1 MDQTKVKRVRKAK
14 VPKVE
19 EPPAYEQAVEAQP
32 AYEQVA
38 EEKLME
44 PIIDQTVVKAR
55 KNNAWI
61 EHVRAYRVDHPEV
74 SYTVAMKEAKQ
85 SYKR

>member
-1 MDQTKVKRVRKAK
+1 MDNTKVKRVRKAK

-19 EPPAYEQAVEAQP
+19 EPIEETVYEP
-32 AYEQVA
+32 VA
-38 EEKLME
+38 EEKIME
-44 PIIDQTVVKAR
+44 PIIDQTVVKTR

-61 EHVRAYRVDHPEV
+61 EHVRAYRVEHPEI

>member
-1 MDQTKVKRVRKAK
+1 MDNTKVKRVRKAK

-19 EPPAYEQAVEAQP
+19 EPIEETVYEPLV
-32 AYEQVA
+32 
-38 EEKLME
+38 EEKTME

-61 EHVRAYRVDHPEV
+61 EHVRAYRVEHPEI

>member
-1 MDQTKVKRVRKAK
+1 MDNTKVKRVRKAK

-19 EPPAYEQAVEAQP
+19 EPIEETVYEPLV
-32 AYEQVA
+32 
-38 EEKLME
+38 EEKTME
-44 PIIDQTVVKAR
+44 QIIDQTVIKTR

-61 EHVRAYRVDHPEV
+61 EHVRAYKVEHPEI

-85 SYKR
+85 SYQR

>member
-1 MDQTKVKRVRKAK
+1 MRKAK

-19 EPPAYEQAVEAQP
+19 EPIEETVYEPLV
-32 AYEQVA
+32 
-38 EEKLME
+38 EEKTME
-44 PIIDQTVVKAR
+44 PIIDQTVIKTR

-61 EHVRAYRVDHPEV
+61 EHVRAYRVEHPEI

>member
-1 MDQTKVKRVRKAK
+1 MDNTKVKRVRKAK

-19 EPPAYEQAVEAQP
+19 EPIEETVYEPLVE
-32 AYEQVA
+32 
-38 EEKLME
+38 EENME
-44 PIIDQTVVKAR
+44 PIIDQTVIKTR

-61 EHVRAYRVDHPEV
+61 EHVRAYRVEHPEI

>member
-1 MDQTKVKRVRKAK
+1 MDNTKVKRVRKAK

-19 EPPAYEQAVEAQP
+19 EPIEETVYEPV
-32 AYEQVA
+32 V
-38 EEKLME
+38 EEKVME
-44 PIIDQTVVKAR
+44 PIIDQTVIKTR

-61 EHVRAYRVDHPEV
+61 EHVRAYRVEHPEI

>member
-1 MDQTKVKRVRKAK
+1 MDNTKVKRVRKAK

-19 EPPAYEQAVEAQP
+19 EPIEETVYEPLV
-32 AYEQVA
+32 
-38 EEKLME
+38 EEKTME
-44 PIIDQTVVKAR
+44 PIIDQTVIKTR

-61 EHVRAYRVDHPEV
+61 EHVRAYRVEHPEI

-85 SYKR
+85 SHKR

>member
-1 MDQTKVKRVRKAK
+1 MDNTKVKRVRKAK

-19 EPPAYEQAVEAQP
+19 EPIEETVYEPLV
-32 AYEQVA
+32 
-38 EEKLME
+38 EEKTME

-55 KNNAWI
+55 KNNEWI
-61 EHVRAYRVDHPEV
+61 DHVRAYRVDHPEI
-74 SYTVAMKEAKQ
+74 SYIVAMKEAKQ

>member
-1 MDQTKVKRVRKAK
+1 MDNTKVKRVRKAK

-19 EPPAYEQAVEAQP
+19 EPIEETVYEPLV
-32 AYEQVA
+32 
-38 EEKLME
+38 EEKTTE
-44 PIIDQTVVKAR
+44 PIIDQTVVKTR

-61 EHVRAYRVDHPEV
+61 EHVRAYRVEHPEI

>member
-1 MDQTKVKRVRKAK
+1 MDNTKVKRVRKAK

-19 EPPAYEQAVEAQP
+19 EPIEETVYEPLV
-32 AYEQVA
+32 
-38 EEKLME
+38 EEKTME
-44 PIIDQTVVKAR
+44 PIIDQTVIKTR

-61 EHVRAYRVDHPEV
+61 EHVRAYRVEHPEI

>member
-1 MDQTKVKRVRKAK
+1 MDNTKVERVRKAK
-14 VPKVE
+14 VPKIE
-19 EPPAYEQAVEAQP
+19 EPIEETVYEP
-32 AYEQVA
+32 VA
-38 EEKLME
+38 EEKIME
-44 PIIDQTVVKAR
+44 PIIDQTVVKTR

-61 EHVRAYRVDHPEV
+61 EHVRAYRVEHPKI

>member
-1 MDQTKVKRVRKAK
+1 MS
-14 VPKVE
+14 
-19 EPPAYEQAVEAQP
+19 
-32 AYEQVA
+32 
-38 EEKLME
+38 EEKVME
-44 PIIDQTVVKAR
+44 PIIDQTVIKTR

-61 EHVRAYRVDHPEV
+61 EHVRAYRVEHPEI

>member
-1 MDQTKVKRVRKAK
+1 MDNTKVKRVRKAK

-19 EPPAYEQAVEAQP
+19 EPIEETVYEP
-32 AYEQVA
+32 VA
-38 EEKLME
+38 EEKIME
-44 PIIDQTVVKAR
+44 PIIDQTVIKTR

-61 EHVRAYRVDHPEV
+61 EHVRAYRVEHPEI